1 MKQLEKHEVL
11 TSPDNGPRPDYSY
24 EPNYCLTDDFMKSY
38 DAGLQIDITIID
50 FSKGFD
56 TVPHIKLLSEIGDY
70 GICEPINNWLN
81 MFLMNRKMK

>member
-1 MKQLEKHEVL
+1 MVIPEIIPNVL
-11 TSPDNGPRPDYSY
+11 LLDVTVRISKDKDRR
-24 EPNYCLTDDFMKSY
+24 
-38 DAGLQIDITIID
+38 IVIID

-70 GICEPINNWLN
+70 GIGEPINNWLN